1 MHLSHLKT
9 KIEFLDYLGR
19 YDWLVFGLVALLTLF
34 AILYGQQRKSKLQKS
49 ENWTEEANFLDLL
62 LMGRQLSLP
71 MFVATLVA
79 TWYGGIL
86 GVTQIAYEKGIYNF
100 LTQGVFWYVTYLIFA
115 FFLISK
121 IRKFEALT
129 LPDLV
134 GQMFGPKSRKLSGV
148 FNFFNVVPVAYS
160 ISIGLMIQ
168 LFFGISL
175 PSACLV
181 GTFAVVL
188 YSLSGGFRAVV
199 YSDLVQFSFMIVSV
213 ALVLIFSVSEF
224 GGFSYLQSKLPVS
237 HFDISGGEPWMA
249 TFVWGLIALSTLVDP
264 NFYQRVFAAQT
275 EKTAKW
281 GILIST
287 AVWFVFDICTT
298 LGALYARANLPDA
311 DSSQAYLTFS
321 IQILPEGLR
330 GLFLAGIFATILS
343 TLDSYIFTAGT
354 TLSFDLLPKRFNR
367 KLWCNHL
374 GIIFVGLLSV
384 ILAIGFDGNIKKVW
398 KTLGSYSAACLLLP
412 VILGYLFPNKFRDRD
427 FIIAVVASAFGVTW
441 WRLWDRS
448 GFLVNFDE
456 IYLGSLLS
464 VSLMF
469 LSSSF
474 HRGKHSG
481 RGTFVCEKPS
491 NESVEPF
498 ERIKKNANDIL

>member
-1 MHLSHLKT
+1 MNHLQT
-9 KIEFLDYLGR
+9 KIKFLDYLSA
-19 YDWLVFGLVALLTLF
+19 YDWLVFSLVAWLTLL

-49 ENWTEEANFLDLL
+49 ENWTDDANFLDLL

-79 TWYGGIL
+79 TWYGGII

-115 FFLISK
+115 FILISK

-134 GQMFGPKSRKLSGV
+134 GQMFGPKSRKLSGI

-160 ISIGLMIQ
+160 ISIGLLIQ
-168 LFFGISL
+168 LFLGISL
-175 PSACLV
+175 PLACLI
-181 GTFAVVL
+181 GTFSVVL
-188 YSLSGGFRAVV
+188 YSMSGGFRAVV
-199 YSDLVQFSFMIVSV
+199 YSDIVQFVFMIASV
-213 ALVLIFSVSEF
+213 GLVLIFSINHF
-224 GGFSYLQSKLPVS
+224 GGLSYLESNLPAS

-275 EKTAKW
+275 ENTAKW

-298 LGALYARANLPDA
+298 FGALYARASLPEA
-311 DSSQAYLTFS
+311 DSSQAYLSFS

-374 GIIFVGLLSV
+374 GIVSVGLLSV
-384 ILAIGFDGNIKKVW
+384 ILAVGFDGNIKKVW

-412 VILGYLFPNKFRDRD
+412 VMLGYVFPGRFRDRD
-427 FIIAVVASAFGVTW
+427 FIWAVIVSAFGVTF
-441 WRLWDRS
+441 WRYWDRT
-448 GFLVNFDE
+448 GFLANVDE
-456 IYLGSLLS
+456 IYVGSLLS

-469 LSSSF
+469 LSSVF
-474 HRGKHSG
+474 RK
-481 RGTFVCEKPS
+481 
-491 NESVEPF
+491 
-498 ERIKKNANDIL
+498 